1 MTKFDKKEV
10 IKEKANHN
18 CGAHGC
24 PLGGSMN
31 ISGAGWFCRFHNG
44 QDYKDFANIT
54 LKIKHAIPMLQRCN
68 EIQKDPFNIHFHT
81 YLRNQDFNMLPDEN
95 AWQYRERLLE
105 YVKNYVMNGVELSVK
120 AQAEAKSIHAADIA
134 TKLDIAIAF

>member
-18 CGAHGC
+18 CTAYGC

-31 ISGAGWFCRFHNG
+31 IGGAGWFCRFHNG
-44 QDYKDFANIT
+44 KDFKDFSDIT
-54 LKIKHAIPMLQRCN
+54 LKIKHAIPMIQRCHELQVN
-68 EIQKDPFNIHFHT
+68 PFNEQLHV
-81 YLRNQDFNMLPDEN
+81 YMRNRDFDKLEDEN
-95 AWQYRERLLE
+95 AWKYRDRLLE

-134 TKLDIAIAF
+134 TKLDIAKAF